1 MPAILFKLRNVPDDE
16 AAEIRELLSS
26 NNIEFYETPAGRWG
40 ISMEAIWLKDEA
52 LLDEAKSLIDNYQA
66 ERYKKVRQ
74 EYEEL
79 KQQGEIETFS
89 QRIVKRPLQSLFYLV
104 FVLVILYFAT
114 MPFIKLTANG

>member
-1 MPAILFKLRNVPDDE
+1 MSVILFKLRNVPDDE
-16 AAEIRELLSS
+16 AEEIRELLSS

-52 LLDEAKSLIDNYQA
+52 LLEKAKSLIENYQA

-79 KQQGEIETFS
+79 KEQGEVETFI
-89 QRIVKRPLQSLFYLV
+89 QRLSNRPLQTLFYVV
-104 FVLVILYFAT
+104 FILIILYFVT
-114 MPFIKLTANG
+114 MPFVKLTVNE